1 MRSDSDTDTADTR
14 FLNICIVIVRKQY
27 RFFFFFFLI
36 ENNPIYQP
44 IYFFFQTHK
53 HKHFYLN
60 FTKIV
65 VFLNPHPVWR
75 CSDQLGVGLVDFQ
88 ICVLPKRDLQDT
100 LLWINYATLTLKHR
114 QACFAIPYFTLYI
127 FNYHRYKY
135 KHQWITIYLIS
146 GNIGLW
152 NPLV

>member
-27 RFFFFFFLI
+27 RFFFFFLI

-114 QACFAIPYFTLYI
+114 QACFAILYFTLYI

-135 KHQWITIYLIS
+135 KHQWITKYLIS